1 MSVDSAWG
9 CCKLQPSAEERDLRF
24 QEIMEKLVTWEHW
37 DLLKGREIEKKNFI
51 LLLETWRDEH
61 MTFFCSPTS
70 KKWQKCFIFLQAIL
84 GKSTSKCVLPPG
96 SSKFQSLFCALAR
109 RKEMLFWYRS
119 VQMVL
124 IWASLWTKKSCNP
137 ACSSNHICPLTQRC
151 PLPQYTQQSL
161 KKILDKRSHSSI
173 PIFEKRRLQ
182 GIRKCLPLTL
192 SSMSLNFSV
201 CEMGRLLEFC
211 EEQKTLPKCFN

>member
-1 MSVDSAWG
+1 M
-9 CCKLQPSAEERDLRF
+9 F
-24 QEIMEKLVTWEHW
+24 HI
-37 DLLKGREIEKKNFI
+37 
-51 LLLETWRDEH
+51 
-61 MTFFCSPTS
+61 PTS
-70 KKWQKCFIFLQAIL
+70 YIRKKYLQVCAASWELKVSISFLCFGQKKRDA
-84 GKSTSKCVLPPG
+84 VL
-96 SSKFQSLFCALAR
+96 
-109 RKEMLFWYRS
+109 
-119 VQMVL
+119 VQECPDGFDMGQPL
-124 IWASLWTKKSCNP
+124 DKKSCNP